1 MLALSKI
8 LYNQDIFFLLL
19 LTSFFLVALIKG
31 FYWKHAKLLFKGSFS
46 QRFANQYLREENSFT
61 ERVNLITFLL
71 MSLNFTLIIV
81 KFKNIIDLQSI
92 ITVFFLVLLF
102 YLVKITS
109 IKFLGFLF
117 KLRDLS
123 NLAVFF
129 SLLFDK
135 TFGFLLFPIL
145 IASYFFLFNIS
156 FYLLLL
162 TLCLLLG
169 LSCLKLFW
177 FWKIGTNSFGLSPFY
192 IFLYLCFLEFF
203 PVLLLA
209 KRIFY

>member
-1 MLALSKI
+1 MLALTKI
-8 LYNQDIFFLLL
+8 LYNQDIFFILLII
-19 LTSFFLVALIKG
+19 SFFLISLIKG
-31 FYWKHAKLLFKGSFS
+31 LYWKHAKLLFMGSFS
-46 QRFANQYLREENSFT
+46 QRFANQYLREENTFT

-71 MSLNFTLIIV
+71 MCLNFTLIIV
-81 KFKNIIDLQSI
+81 KLKNIIDLHSI
-92 ITVFFLVLLF
+92 ISVFLLVILF
-102 YLVKITS
+102 YIVKIIS

-117 KLRDLS
+117 KVTDLS

-129 SLLFDK
+129 FLLFDK

-145 IASYFFLFNIS
+145 IASYFFMFNIL
-156 FYLLLL
+156 FYLLVL
-162 TLCLLLG
+162 TLCFALVFFF
-169 LSCLKLFW
+169 LKVFW
-177 FWKIGTNSFGLSPFY
+177 FWKIGINSFGLSPFY